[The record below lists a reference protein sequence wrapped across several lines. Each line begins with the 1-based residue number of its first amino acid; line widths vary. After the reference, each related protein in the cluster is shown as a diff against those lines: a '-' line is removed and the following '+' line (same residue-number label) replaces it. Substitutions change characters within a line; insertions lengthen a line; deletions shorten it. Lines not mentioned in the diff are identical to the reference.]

1 MDKQIFGTK
10 HEALADLKH
19 NYHNLGYPIAFSGI
33 SKIKK
38 YYNNLLS
45 TSDIEN
51 FLASS
56 YTYTVHREPKKP
68 KFNPT
73 FVYSLREQLQLDLCD
88 IRKNIKI

>member
-38 YYNNLLS
+38 KRRIEPLSSIKNSAILRKLSARAVQNRNLG
-45 TSDIEN
+45 
-51 FLASS
+51 
-56 YTYTVHREPKKP
+56 Y
-68 KFNPT
+68 
-73 FVYSLREQLQLDLCD
+73 
-88 IRKNIKI
+88 